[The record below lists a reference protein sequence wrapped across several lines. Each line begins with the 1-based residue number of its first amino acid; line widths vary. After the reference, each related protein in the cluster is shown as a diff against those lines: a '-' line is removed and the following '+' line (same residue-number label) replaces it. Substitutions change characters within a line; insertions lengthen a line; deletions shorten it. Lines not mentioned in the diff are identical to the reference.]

1 MGFIALKCPS
11 CGAEIQMDNSREFG
25 FCQYCGTK
33 IVQDKMV
40 VEHKGRVGVDHSD
53 EIKNLLMRAN
63 ENFKMGNS
71 DLAEQY
77 YNRVLDMDF
86 DNLIARQALQKIYK
100 IIKEPNLSILVSTT
114 RFYNKNARVSVKID
128 GQKRGEILNGQM
140 ARFTLNVGCHEVIL
154 KIASAL
160 GSPKKIFNVNIE
172 NRFTKVDLNALCK
185 AGSKIEVTRI

>member
-63 ENFKMGNS
+63 ESFKMGNS

-114 RFYNKNARVSVKID
+114 RFCNNNVRVSVKID
-128 GQKRGEILNGQM
+128 GKKCGEILGGQT
-140 ARFTLNVGCHEVIL
+140 ARFTLDVGCHNVVL
-154 KIASAL
+154 KIAGAIVAS
-160 GSPKKIFNVNIE
+160 KKIFNVNIE
-172 NRFTKVDLNALCK
+172 NRFTKVNLNALCK
-185 AGSKIEVTRI
+185 YGGKIEVTRI

>member
-100 IIKEPNLSILVSTT
+100 IIKELVKDC
-114 RFYNKNARVSVKID
+114 FLKNKY
-128 GQKRGEILNGQM
+128 ILN
-140 ARFTLNVGCHEVIL
+140 TLNEYGQRIKIEYSLPGKLDHAGYDYQCYVGCMIYPFGKIKITTPIVIN
-154 KIASAL
+154 K
-160 GSPKKIFNVNIE
+160 
-172 NRFTKVDLNALCK
+172 
-185 AGSKIEVTRI
+185 